1 MDVSTVL
8 MEVAT
13 ELTAASQARL
23 RQTHDEI
30 EDLEAQ
36 LRQLKAQRDGQ
47 LDARKRLDAYQ
58 PKVGTDYLCPNCWIK
73 DGQRSTLTPIPFE
86 RADED
91 IMRCPTCGRD
101 FGISLRD

>member
-1 MDVSTVL
+1 MDVSTAL

-13 ELTAASQARL
+13 ELTALSQTRL
-23 RQTHDEI
+23 RQTNEEI
-30 EDLEAQ
+30 EDLQAQ

-47 LDARKRLDAYQ
+47 LDAYQ

>member
-1 MDVSTVL
+1 MDVSTAL
-8 MEVAT
+8 LEVAT
-13 ELTAASQARL
+13 ELMAASQARL

-36 LRQLKAQRDGQ
+36 LRQLKAQLDGQ
-47 LDARKRLDAYQ
+47 LDAGKRLNAYQ

-73 DGQRSTLTPIPFE
+73 DDQRSTLMPIPFV

-91 IMRCPTCGRD
+91 ILRCYTCGRD
-101 FGISLRD
+101 FGISLRG